1 MRLNVINSLQ
11 IWLQWRCALFF
22 NCRRVHARSVENA
35 SLALVS
41 SNCLFQLLAD
51 PTLHSIPCLC
61 PLHLIAL
68 DTGVLN
74 EASASKLIEI
84 LTRINSGVHGTLHV
98 CRNGDVVPC
107 LFPQTCHSCFGATE
121 WHTCLHPR
129 RNTKTGDNQENDQAC
144 SSAPV
149 VLVATQTRLIQKI
162 TLAGLW
168 WSCRRPCTLGLPPT
182 TRTPASRALR
192 PARVHLLNGTVTFAT
207 TA

>member
-1 MRLNVINSLQ
+1 LRLLYG
-11 IWLQWRCALFF
+11 
-22 NCRRVHARSVENA
+22 
-35 SLALVS
+35 LA
-41 SNCLFQLLAD
+41 
-51 PTLHSIPCLC
+51 H
-61 PLHLIAL
+61 
-68 DTGVLN
+68 
-74 EASASKLIEI
+74 EY
-84 LTRINSGVHGTLHV
+84 
-98 CRNGDVVPC
+98 
-107 LFPQTCHSCFGATE
+107 
-121 WHTCLHPR
+121 LHPR

-182 TRTPASRALR
+182 TRTPAGRALGPNNISLAHRILQVCIDICACAGRAGCATCESVQDRRNEGYESARSKKRGIIDLR